1 MILLVEVI
9 QFVFFSDLIVII
21 SKEILVKTL
30 RKLAESLKLK
40 PKTVGNIAGI
50 ATSVPELLT
59 ISVSSFNGLIDASI
73 YNVLSSNIINFIQYS
88 VAIILNKNQRAMK
101 NKAIKVDVIL
111 VIITIIMPILFIVV
125 KSELQLT
132 MVPIFILI
140 YICLR
145 KINNNVHKLYLN
157 NENIEIEKNIIR
169 YAQLK
174 KEDKKNIIKNI
185 IILIITAILLFV
197 IGNLLG
203 NSLEVLCVR
212 FNISEFIIGIFLGFV
227 TSIPELITFFE
238 AQRHHKK
245 SENNMIGVIEATNNL
260 YMSNT
265 LNLFVIESVGI
276 LIYSIL
282 SLIWIKK

>member
-9 QFVFFSDLIVII
+9 QFVFFSGLIVII

-111 VIITIIMPILFIVV
+111 VIITIITPILFIVV

-140 YICLR
+140 YICFR

-157 NENIEIEKNIIR
+157 NENIETEKNIIR

-212 FNISEFIIGIFLGFV
+212 FNIPEFIIGIFLGFV

-260 YMSNT
+260 FMSNT

>member
-9 QFVFFSDLIVII
+9 QFVFFSGLIVII

-111 VIITIIMPILFIVV
+111 VIITIIMPIFFIVV
-125 KSELQLT
+125 KSELQIT

-140 YICLR
+140 YICFR

-212 FNISEFIIGIFLGFV
+212 FNIPEFIIGIFLGFV

-260 YMSNT
+260 FMSNT